1 MAGPLE
7 VLLSFAAQHLWQ
19 SVVLLGCG
27 VLVVKLQAL
36 TAEVRSWLLMA
47 IFALAAIAPLAM
59 LLPTASIPM
68 LSVVTMPHAPQ
79 AEGAEDA
86 LAKQAAPD
94 GQSLDQRA
102 AQPRGPDPVRELP
115 GPLAW
120 GLVSVW
126 LLGSL
131 WQLMRLLDGWL
142 QARALRRSA
151 MPAPDLERSMAEAL
165 PFGTAI
171 ALTAVDGPLVTG
183 WRRPTILIPHDLART
198 LDHATLRGI
207 VLHEVA
213 HIERGDLWF
222 VVMQRVVMAVYWW
235 SPALRAIVTQ
245 WELMREMA
253 CDTRAAWGCGD
264 NVDYADALLASV
276 DGRAGL
282 GRAASVLAAG
292 MAGGHGHLAMRIDGL
307 LQDDAAVAP
316 RRLPTTLLVV
326 ISLISLSSLVL
337 AATPRLDLDLSR
349 TPSDP
354 AAQAQAMSAAVRSGD
369 IHTVRRLV
377 DAGADIDASVSDD
390 GTALMLAIW
399 RHDLKTAQALLDLGA
414 DPNGGPSAEGAPLLI
429 ASGLGYPSMVQQL
442 TAAGADTNAL
452 DTDYAESPLIIASRE
467 GHLSIVKY
475 LIAHGAQ
482 VNQGVMADWEG
493 RVRTPLNQARDPAV
507 RDYLISQGA
516 TAPPD

>member
-7 VLLSFAAQHLWQ
+7 VFLSFAAQHLWQ
-19 SVVLLGCG
+19 SVVLLGCAL
-27 VLVVKLQAL
+27 LVVKLQAL
-36 TAEVRSWLLMA
+36 TAELRSWLLMA
-47 IFALAAIAPLAM
+47 IFALAALAPLAM
-59 LLPTASIPM
+59 LLPTASILT
-68 LSVVTMPHAPQ
+68 LSDVTTPHAPQ
-79 AEGAEDA
+79 REGTEDV
-86 LAKQAAPD
+86 LQAAP
-94 GQSLDQRA
+94 GRQWPDQRA
-102 AQPRGPDPVRELP
+102 AEPRGPDPIRELP

-120 GLVSVW
+120 GLVWVW

-131 WQLMRLLDGWL
+131 WQFMRLLDGWR
-142 QARALRRSA
+142 QARALRSSA
-151 MPAPDLERSMAEAL
+151 LPAPDLERSMADVL
-165 PFGTAI
+165 PPGTAI
-171 ALTAVDGPLVTG
+171 ALTVVDGPLVTG
-183 WRRPTILIPHDLART
+183 WRHPTILIPHDLARA
-198 LDHATLRGI
+198 LDHTTLRGI

-213 HIERGDLWF
+213 HIVRGDLWS
-222 VVMQRVVMAVYWW
+222 VLMQRVVMAVYWW

-245 WELMREMA
+245 WELTREMA
-253 CDTRAAWGCGD
+253 CDARAAPGCGG
-264 NVDYADALLASV
+264 NVGYADALLASV

-292 MAGGHGHLAMRIDGL
+292 MADGRGHLAMRIDGL

-316 RRLPTTLLVV
+316 RRLPTTLLVIV
-326 ISLISLSSLVL
+326 SLISLSSLVL

-354 AAQAQAMSAAVRSGD
+354 SAQAQAMSAAVRSGD
-369 IHTVRRLV
+369 IHAVRRLV

-390 GTALMLAIW
+390 GTPLMLAIW

-414 DPNGGPSAEGAPLLI
+414 DPDGGPSAEGAPLLI

-516 TAPPD
+516 TAPSD

>member
-1 MAGPLE
+1 MGGPLE

-59 LLPTASIPM
+59 LLPTASTPM
-68 LSVVTMPHAPQ
+68 LSVVTMPYAPK
-79 AEGAEDA
+79 AEVAEDA
-86 LAKQAAPD
+86 LAKQAAPV
-94 GQSLDQRA
+94 GQSLDQGA
-102 AQPRGPDPVRELP
+102 AQHRGPDPERGLP
-115 GPLAW
+115 GPLAS

-131 WQLMRLLDGWL
+131 WQLMRLLDAWL

-151 MPAPDLERSMAEAL
+151 MPVPDLERSMAEAL

-183 WRRPTILIPHDLART
+183 WRRPTILIPCDLAGT
-198 LDHATLRGI
+198 LDHAKLRGI

-235 SPALRAIVTQ
+235 SPALRAIAMR
-245 WELMREMA
+245 WELTREMA
-253 CDTRAAWGCGD
+253 CDARAARRCGG
-264 NVDYADALLASV
+264 NVDYADALLAGV
-276 DGRAGL
+276 DGRGVL

-292 MAGGHGHLAMRIDGL
+292 MAGGRGHLAMRIDGL

-316 RRLPTTLLVV
+316 RRLPTTFLVV

-337 AATPRLDLDLSR
+337 AATPRLDLSR

-354 AAQAQAMSAAVRSGD
+354 VAQAQAMGAAVRFGD
-369 IHTVRRLV
+369 IHAVRRLV

-399 RHDLKTAQALLDLGA
+399 QHDLKTAQALLDLGA

-442 TAAGADTNAL
+442 IAAGADTNAL